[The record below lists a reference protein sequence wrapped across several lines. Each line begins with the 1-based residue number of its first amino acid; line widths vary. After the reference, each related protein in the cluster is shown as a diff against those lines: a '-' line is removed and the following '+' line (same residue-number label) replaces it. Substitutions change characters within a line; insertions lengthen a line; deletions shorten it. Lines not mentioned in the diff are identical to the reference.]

1 MNEIKT
7 SRQGE
12 MLAAAGFAV
21 ALFVFIL
28 FYAIRPLHDPDFWWH
43 LKSGAVMFETG
54 GLLQSDPF
62 TFTGDGVVSARE
74 AVILKGYW
82 LWQLAAY
89 GLYSLFNF
97 NGIFLLNFLTVAA
110 MVGVVS
116 WQLRRQ
122 QVAYALVA
130 LLLTAG
136 LFLVSLTYPLERPQ
150 VISFLLAAI
159 LLTILAREREGGRL
173 GWTLPLLMVIWANLH
188 GGFVVGD
195 LILLCFAAGA
205 IVEYRHDLKRLRPLL
220 LWCAVAIGA
229 SLLNPNG
236 ALVFV
241 ELFTFQN
248 SALMAGVS
256 EYQSTWVKFQQGW
269 RYVVVLWLLIVLY
282 GFSLWSSRRLYW
294 PELLVAIFLAYF
306 SAMYARNIGF
316 FAIAMLPLIGARL
329 QEGARRRQWQLPS
342 PLAILLLTLCAT
354 FLLWLSYSLWQT
366 RQGSGPVKAIYP
378 EKAIE
383 FLYDSKLQGRMFNS
397 YEYGGYLLWRL
408 SPQVKIFIDGRGLQ
422 PKVFDD
428 YQKLAMASTTRV
440 DGRREYE
447 ALLDQYDI
455 DYVIQPIYDGDGY
468 IQPLMK
474 SLLSRPDWIPIYL
487 DATVYILARLNSGNA
502 EAIDTYRI
510 DKNEF
515 NTRLLL
521 IINYISQSSPQE
533 VGYQIARAGILIYLG
548 MHDEAK
554 AQIDMIAALSP
565 HDRSLPLLQRELSLL
580 RAKRIGQ

>member
-1 MNEIKT
+1 MIA
-7 SRQGE
+7 S
-12 MLAAAGFAV
+12 AGFGV

-62 TFTGDGVVSARE
+62 TFTGDGVVSVRE
-74 AVILKGYW
+74 AMILKGYW
-82 LWQLAAY
+82 LWQLAAFSF
-89 GLYSLFNF
+89 YSLFGF

-110 MVGVVS
+110 MAGVVS

-122 QVAYALVA
+122 QVSFSLVA

-150 VISFLLAAI
+150 VISFLFATI
-159 LLTILAREREGGRL
+159 LLTILAREREGGRF

-195 LILLCFAAGA
+195 LILVCFAVGA
-205 IVEYRHDLKRLRPLL
+205 IVEYRHDFARLRPIL

-248 SALMAGVS
+248 SALMAGIS
-256 EYQSTWVKFQQGW
+256 EYQSTWVKFQLGW

-306 SAMYARNIGF
+306 SVMYARNIGF
-316 FAIAMLPLIGARL
+316 FAIAMLPLIGTHL
-329 QEGARRRQWQLPS
+329 QEGSRCRQWQLPS

-354 FLLWLSYSLWQT
+354 FLLWLSYSLWQA

-383 FLYDSKLQGRMFNS
+383 FLHDSKLQGRMFNS

-408 SPQVKIFIDGRGLQ
+408 SPQIKIFIDGRGLE

-428 YQKLAMASTTRV
+428 YQKLVMASTTWV
-440 DGRREYE
+440 NGRREYE
-447 ALLDQYDI
+447 ALLDEYDI

-474 SLLSRPDWIPIYL
+474 GLLSRPEWIPIYL
-487 DATVYILARLNSGNA
+487 DATVYILARLNPGNA
-502 EAIDTYRI
+502 DAIDTYRI

-521 IINYISQSSPQE
+521 ILNYISQSSPQE
-533 VGYQIARAGILIYLG
+533 IGYQIARAGILIYLG

-554 AQIDMIAALSP
+554 AQIDAIAALSP
-565 HDRSLPLLQRELSLL
+565 HDRSLSVLQRELSIL